1 MQTFVLECGSAPLLV
16 SLPHDGTFVPE
27 EMAARLTAPARAL
40 PDTDWHVGRLY
51 AIARALDASIL
62 RPYASR
68 YVVDLNRAPDGA
80 ALYPGR
86 RETGLVPLRTFADE
100 PVWREGAAPDTA
112 EVSARVDAWWRPY
125 HAALAGELA
134 RLRRRHPRV
143 VLWEGHSI
151 RSQVPM
157 LFDGRLPDYNLGT
170 AGGASCDVAL
180 RDALGAQLAR
190 FDDRTHAVDGRFKG
204 GWITR
209 HYGRPQDGVHA
220 VQLELAQC
228 TYMDEDSFAW
238 DEDGASRVQR
248 EIGRLLRE
256 CVRFAA
262 AAGPA

>member
-1 MQTFVLECGSAPLLV
+1 MQTYVLECGSAPLLV
-16 SLPHDGTFVPE
+16 SLPHDGTFVPDAI
-27 EMAARLTAPARAL
+27 AARLTAPARAL

-68 YVVDLNRAPDGA
+68 YVVDLNRSPEGA

-86 RETGLVPLRTFADE
+86 RETGLVPMVTFADE
-100 PVWREGAAPDTA
+100 PVWREGLAPDGA
-112 EVSARVDAWWRPY
+112 EVAARVEAWWRPY
-125 HAALAGELA
+125 HAALAAELA

-151 RSQVPM
+151 RSRVPM
-157 LFDGRLPDYNLGT
+157 LFDGRLPDFNLGT
-170 AGGASCDVAL
+170 AGGTSCDPAL
-180 RDALGAQLAR
+180 REALAHVLAG
-190 FDDRTHAVDGRFKG
+190 FEGRTHAVDGRFKG

-209 HYGRPQDGVHA
+209 HYGRPREGVHA

-238 DEDGASRVQR
+238 DEDSAARAQR
-248 EIGRLLRE
+248 EIGRLLRV
-256 CVRFAA
+256 CTGFAR
-262 AAGPA
+262 